1 MPSAVKICGLTT
13 AEALDAALEAGTDY
27 VGLVFFTKSPRN
39 VDTATATAL
48 AARARGRSQIVVL
61 VVDPS
66 DEALDH
72 IVHEVR
78 PDIIQ
83 LHGDESLTRVA
94 DIKFR
99 YGLAVWKAI
108 PVSSAAD
115 IVAADP
121 YAVVAD
127 RVLFD
132 AKPPHGSTLPGGNG
146 VTFDWSLLDG
156 VAARFPFVLSG
167 GLTPETVADAIAAT
181 HASIVD
187 VSSGVESAPG
197 IKDAAL
203 ITRFIRSAKASRVVH
218 A

>member
-13 AEALDAALEAGTDY
+13 AEALDVAVEAGADF
-27 VGLVFFTKSPRN
+27 VGLVFFAKSPRN

-83 LHGDESLTRVA
+83 LHGEESLTRVA

-132 AKPPHGSTLPGGNG
+132 AKPPHGSNLPGGNG

-203 ITRFIRSAKASRVVH
+203 ITRFIRSAQASRVVH